1 MYREIVCSRRW
12 DRAWRRCEERVIFSC
27 EDIKFSRESSPGIS
41 LVFIWTVRGWGRG
54 ESDEGKPVV
63 PFFKEELVQVHQNI
77 PDWLVDFDSS
87 CQHSEVHYVDWK
99 CDALAMRFHISSSWC
114 VVKWF
119 KINNTVN
126 GEYHPRKQEKT
137 FWGRIPLLESRA
149 LKVHHLL
156 TFNELVCFTS
166 LQESLLHWVGKAIAF
181 ALKLAVKTF
190 TWIL

>member
-1 MYREIVCSRRW
+1 M
-12 DRAWRRCEERVIFSC
+12 ATVIFSHVKITC
-27 EDIKFSRESSPGIS
+27 YFHMWRYQVFARKLTWYFIGVYMNSEGLGYGWERWGKACGTFFLKKSLSRY
-41 LVFIWTVRGWGRG
+41 TR
-54 ESDEGKPVV
+54 
-63 PFFKEELVQVHQNI
+63 NI

-149 LKVHHLL
+149 LKIHHLL

-166 LQESLLHWVGKAIAF
+166 LQESLLHWIGKADCFCPKAGCQNIYLDF
-181 ALKLAVKTF
+181 
-190 TWIL
+190 II

>member
-1 MYREIVCSRRW
+1 MRGDGAKRGWYFHVKISSF
-12 DRAWRRCEERVIFSC
+12 RAKAHLVFHWCLYEQWGVGVGVRAM
-27 EDIKFSRESSPGIS
+27 RESLWYLFLKKS
-41 LVFIWTVRGWGRG
+41 LFRYTR
-54 ESDEGKPVV
+54 
-63 PFFKEELVQVHQNI
+63 NI

-99 CDALAMRFHISSSWC
+99 GDALAMRFHISSSWC